1 MSFTSWGPALDAEVA
16 YRTQGL
22 HDAAARRRGQ
32 QSVAIAPRR
41 PWRRRAERTA
51 TAPVAAGRP
60 RPVVAR

>member
-22 HDAAARRRGQ
+22 HDAAARRRGP

-41 PWRRRAERTA
+41 PWRRRAERAALA
-51 TAPVAAGRP
+51 TAARP